1 MMNAPIFAVLAAS
14 PDVMKLLGPTILRFY
29 DFANKPEKA
38 TYPYATF
45 QNYAGSPQMFLGTLP
60 DVDTFSLQIDV
71 FSKSATEVRAVA
83 LAIRDAIEPF
93 SYITRWGVH
102 VQDDDTKS
110 YRYSF
115 DVDWMVLR

>member
-1 MMNAPIFAVLAAS
+1 MMTAPIFSVLMQS
-14 PDVMKLLGPTILRFY
+14 PDVMQLLGPTILRFY
-29 DFANKPEKA
+29 DFANKPEKP
-38 TYPYATF
+38 TYPYGTF

-60 DVDTFSLQIDV
+60 DVDTWSIQVDI
-71 FSKSATEVRAVA
+71 FSKTSNEARTIAQ
-83 LAIRDAIEPF
+83 AIRDAIEPH
-93 SYITRWGVH
+93 SYITRWGVQ

>member
-1 MMNAPIFAVLAAS
+1 MNAPIFEVLAQS
-14 PDVMKLLGPTILRFY
+14 PDVMKYLGPTILRFY

-38 TYPYATF
+38 TYPYGTF

-60 DVDTFSLQIDV
+60 DVDMFSLQVDV
-71 FSKSATEVRAVA
+71 FAKTAAEARNIA
-83 LAIRDAIEPF
+83 LAIRDAIEPH
-93 SYITRWGVH
+93 SYITRWGDH
-102 VQDDDTKS
+102 VQDDETKS